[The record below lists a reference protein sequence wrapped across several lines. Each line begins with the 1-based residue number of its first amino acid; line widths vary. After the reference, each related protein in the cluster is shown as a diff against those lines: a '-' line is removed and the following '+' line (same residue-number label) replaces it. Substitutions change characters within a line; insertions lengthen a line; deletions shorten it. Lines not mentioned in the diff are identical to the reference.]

1 MSRATT
7 KNRAGKNRASGH
19 TAVMADKASAAAIEA
34 EADPVRRLHLALNYF
49 PTPPWATRALL
60 EHVIPDALG
69 GRLPAGVSPSASKTC
84 WEPACGE
91 GHMVRVLEERF
102 GAVFA
107 SDVHDYGVG
116 KVGSFVGQGL
126 DVLPPPAVLPDWVI
140 TNPPFALAAEFV
152 ERSLQVA
159 TEGVAMLVRTTWLE
173 GQDRYERLFRDSRPA
188 IVAAFVERVPMT
200 VGRWDPDADT
210 ATAYAWVV
218 WRRVPMLPGQTKLR
232 QPRHHWDHHGASLM
246 WIPPGCRQRLTRPDD
261 ISRFA
266 GAEPTGA
273 TLFDPRSA
281 AASETNE
288 VAA

>member
-7 KNRAGKNRASGH
+7 KNRAGKKRAKGH

-34 EADPVRRLHLALNYF
+34 EADPLRRLHLTLNYF

-60 EHVIPDALG
+60 EHVIPDAG
-69 GRLPAGVSPSASKTC
+69 GDDSMV
-84 WEPACGE
+84 WEPAAGQ
-91 GHMVRVLEERF
+91 GHMADVLDERF
-102 GAVFA
+102 DLVWAT
-107 SDVHDYGVG
+107 DVHDHGG
-116 KVGSFVGQGL
+116 LDQVGSFVGQGL

-232 QPRHHWDHHGASLM
+232 QPRHHWDHHGTSLI

-266 GAEPTGA
+266 NPEAGAS
-273 TLFDPRSA
+273 LFD
-281 AASETNE
+281 E
-288 VAA
+288 VPS